1 MLERCRLLFESE
13 RGAVQAEETI
23 FRVPRGRNLRATI
36 QSISNSIRASPRR
49 LLDKERES
57 PGGSTNRI

>member
-13 RGAVQAEETI
+13 RGAVQAEETM
-23 FRVPRGRNLRATI
+23 PRGRNLRATI